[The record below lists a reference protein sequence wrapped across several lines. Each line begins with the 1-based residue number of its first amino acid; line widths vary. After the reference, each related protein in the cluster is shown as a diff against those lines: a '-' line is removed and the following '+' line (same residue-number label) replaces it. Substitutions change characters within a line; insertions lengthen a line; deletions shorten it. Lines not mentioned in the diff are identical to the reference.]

1 MTNQKS
7 IAIVGAG
14 IVGATTAFY
23 LSHAGYD
30 VTIYDEGT
38 GQATSAA
45 AGIICP
51 WLSQRRNKKW
61 YQLAAA
67 GAAFYPTLLHDLK
80 EDLADSDIYHQ
91 VGTLVFKKSPELLTK
106 LEKIALKR
114 REFAPEIGELSI
126 LSPKEVKDKLPLLE
140 TKQSA
145 LFASGGA
152 RVDGSLLTKKL
163 LDTASLNGA
172 KYINEQAQLAVSA
185 NGTYT
190 ISTPRDAQ
198 QFSTVILTVGA
209 WLPQIL
215 EPLGFSVD
223 IRPQKGQLIYL
234 EVENETKDWP
244 VVMPD
249 GEKDIIPFPN
259 GRIVVGATH
268 ENDEGYD
275 LTIIEEKLAGMLDEV
290 SKLAPSLTKATIKE
304 ARVGT
309 RAYTSDFSPFFG
321 EVPDSPNLY
330 VASGL
335 GSSGLTSGPIIAR
348 ILTQLITGEKTDL
361 PLSDYPVADY
371 IKKVK
376 I

>member
-1 MTNQKS
+1 MTNKQS
-7 IAIVGAG
+7 IAIIGAG

-23 LSHAGYD
+23 LSTAGYD

-61 YQLAAA
+61 YQLAAT
-67 GAAFYPTLLHDLK
+67 GAAFYPTLLRDLK
-80 EDLADSDIYHQ
+80 EDSTHSDIYRQ
-91 VGTLVFKKSPELLTK
+91 VGTIVFKKSPELVSK

-114 REFAPEIGELSI
+114 RELAPEIGELTI
-126 LSPKEVKDKLPLLE
+126 LSPDEVKAKLPLLVSN
-140 TKQSA
+140 QSA

-163 LDTASLNGA
+163 LDTATSNGA
-172 KYINEQAQLAVSA
+172 TVSNKKA
-185 NGTYT
+185 RLLFSTNGTYT
-190 ISTPRDAQ
+190 VSTSGKNQ
-198 QFSTVILTVGA
+198 EFSTVVLAVGA
-209 WLPQIL
+209 WLPEIL

-234 EVENETKDWP
+234 EVEEETKDWP

-249 GEKDIIPFPN
+249 GEKDMIPFPN
-259 GRIVVGATH
+259 GRIAIGATH

-275 LTIIEEKLAGMLDEV
+275 LTVNQEKLAAMLADV
-290 SKLAPSLTKATIKE
+290 ASVAPSLATATIKE

-309 RAYTSDFSPFFG
+309 RAYTSDFAPFFG
-321 EVPDSPNLY
+321 EIPGYPNLY

-348 ILTQLITGEKTDL
+348 ILTQLIMNEPTDL
-361 PLSDYPVADY
+361 PVSDYPVASY
-371 IKKVK
+371 VHKLTS
-376 I
+376 